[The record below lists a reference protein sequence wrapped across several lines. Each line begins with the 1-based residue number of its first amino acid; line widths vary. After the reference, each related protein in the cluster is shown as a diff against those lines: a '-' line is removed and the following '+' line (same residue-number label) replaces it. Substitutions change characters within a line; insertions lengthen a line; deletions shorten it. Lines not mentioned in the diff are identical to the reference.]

1 MKSFDRHV
9 TIYGKLWHVII
20 SICRQN
26 NSLWKQSE
34 FTKHL
39 TFSLVS
45 ASCLILLCQPWCMNQ
60 ASKSSHKIKIKRD
73 LTTSLQRPHIYE
85 FLMEGY
91 LNRRRKLGFLV
102 IIKRL
107 FKFKPRDMQ
116 NIIWKKKMYYKVTH
130 SYNFCRESKSPK
142 FSWLAW
148 KFFLRN
154 CNFFVFC
161 FFACRN
167 PVALDWRRSH
177 LNTKKEVI
185 QAVHLPS
192 IWW

>member
-1 MKSFDRHV
+1 MIYPFVDK
-9 TIYGKLWHVII
+9 TIHYENKV
-20 SICRQN
+20 
-26 NSLWKQSE
+26 SLQ
-34 FTKHL
+34 KHL

-116 NIIWKKKMYYKVTH
+116 NIMKKKMYYKVTH

-148 KFFLRN
+148 KILRN

-161 FFACRN
+161 FFPAGI
-167 PVALDWRRSH
+167 PW
-177 LNTKKEVI
+177 
-185 QAVHLPS
+185 PS
-192 IWW
+192 IEEEAI